1 MARDGVLT
9 YGLNKAENCQV
20 DVACTPE
27 SNGWSKQIDA
37 VVWYTFSSGGGTAI
51 CTASMINNTAAD
63 CTPYIISAWHCGE
76 PNAGSNINSTVWYWN
91 YQKSSCSPGTGN
103 SSDPF
108 PGNQT
113 MTGGT

>member
-1 MARDGVLT
+1 
-9 YGLNKAENCQV
+9 
-20 DVACTPE
+20 
-27 SNGWSKQIDA
+27 
-37 VVWYTFSSGGGTAI
+37 
-51 CTASMINNTAAD
+51 MINNTAAD

-113 MTGGT
+113 MTGGTVVASSGNGTLNNPPGNNQLAGSDFYLVELSSQPPVSYNAYYEWLGQI